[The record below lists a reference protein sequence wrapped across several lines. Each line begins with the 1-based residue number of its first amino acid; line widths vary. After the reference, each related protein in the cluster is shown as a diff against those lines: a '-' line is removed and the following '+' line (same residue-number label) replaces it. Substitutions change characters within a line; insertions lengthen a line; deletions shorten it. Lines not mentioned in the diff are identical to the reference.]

1 LLQTLRT
8 EVEQIILAKGEPT
21 KTLSRV
27 LRVISRDLGF
37 SAALLGSWDEKRLK
51 LEWAAQQG
59 VFHGLP
65 KLIQQAEM
73 RILEL
78 PNRPI
83 PTAANR
89 LESLVMPPP
98 ISAPPSAR
106 SPSPGPLLYPL
117 LRGGKPVG
125 IMLLRKRAGSYQP
138 GTLEALRSIS
148 SLLLLLIENKHF
160 IDRMHLLSH
169 AANLDSLTGL
179 FNHRFFQEI
188 LANELLR
195 AERMGFPVSLLLVD
209 IDHFKDYNDTYGHPK
224 GDIALGAIS
233 AILKRDTRSYD
244 TPARYGGEEFA
255 VVLPHTSRRQAWA
268 VAERIRRD
276 VAKHSFPGQT
286 PHRRAS
292 LTVSLGIASYPNNA
306 NTKADLIDR
315 ADQALYL
322 AKSEGRNRVCS
333 SLMVA
338 RKVIRFAFCP
348 PAFTSSFYRD
358 ILAGVRDVITEYG
371 NIDLL
376 VFAPEAESDN
386 EGFTRICRAMVK
398 EKVDAVGLCTKSP
411 IFAKQI
417 VRFNKA
423 KIPVFE
429 FNLTQR
435 VAAGRVAAY
444 IGYNQ
449 RIAGE
454 EIARYL
460 ARIMRHQ
467 GNILLLRGLAETGTA
482 QRVRGFCGTIKC
494 FPAMSIVADV
504 EADWL
509 RRKAR
514 SETLRILRRKDIRID
529 AVVALNDEMAL
540 GAAEAVDE
548 AEKRGE
554 IFVVGLDGTQDALV
568 AIRAGKLTATLNT
581 NPREMGRV
589 LVRSVVRGLIMH
601 ETLRKEIE
609 SPINI
614 VDLEN
619 VGQY

>member
-1 LLQTLRT
+1 LPQPSR
-8 EVEQIILAKGEPT
+8 EAIEQIICATGDST
-21 KTLSRV
+21 KALSRI
-27 LRVISRDLGF
+27 LTVISRELDF
-37 SAALLGSWDEKRLK
+37 SAVLASSWNEKLLK
-51 LEWAAQQG
+51 LEWVAQQG
-59 VFHGLP
+59 VCHGLP
-65 KLIQQAEM
+65 KLLQEAET
-73 RILEL
+73 RILDL
-78 PNRPI
+78 PKRPRGVV
-83 PTAANR
+83 ANHIER
-89 LESLVMPPP
+89 LVVPL
-98 ISAPPSAR
+98 PSSGA
-106 SPSPGPLLYPL
+106 LLYPL
-117 LRGGKPVG
+117 FRGDKPVG
-125 IMLLRKRAGSYQP
+125 AILLRKRSGTYKP
-138 GTLEALRSIS
+138 GAIEALHSIC

-160 IDRMHLLSH
+160 SDRMHLLSH

-195 AERMGFPVSLLLVD
+195 SQRMGFPVSLLLID

-224 GDIALGAIS
+224 GDVALGVIS
-233 AILKRDTRSYD
+233 AILRRDTRSYD
-244 TPARYGGEEFA
+244 TPARYGGEEFS
-255 VVLPHTSRRQAWA
+255 VVLPQTSHRQALA

-276 VAKHSFPGQT
+276 IAKNSFTGQT
-286 PHRRAS
+286 PHCHAN
-292 LTVSLGIASYPNNA
+292 LTVSIGIASYPNNA
-306 NTKADLIDR
+306 KTKADLIDR

-333 SLMVA
+333 SLMVS

-348 PAFTSSFYRD
+348 PAFTSSYYHD
-358 ILAGVRDVITEYG
+358 ILAGVRDVITEFG
-371 NIDLL
+371 NIELL

-411 IFAKQI
+411 ILAKQ
-417 VRFNKA
+417 VLRFNKA

-429 FNLTQR
+429 FNLTRR

-449 RIAGE
+449 RLAGQT
-454 EIARYL
+454 IGRYL

-482 QRVRGFCGTIKC
+482 QRVRGFSEAIKNS
-494 FPAMSIVADV
+494 PGMSIVADAK
-504 EADWL
+504 ADWL
-509 RRKAR
+509 RNKAR
-514 SETLRILRRKDIRID
+514 SETLKMLRRKDIRID

-540 GAAEAVDE
+540 GAAEAVAE
-548 AEKRGE
+548 AGSLGK
-554 IFVVGLDGTQDALV
+554 IFVVGLDGTQDALA
-568 AIRAGKLTATLNT
+568 AIREGKLTATLNT

-589 LVRSVVRGLIMH
+589 LVRSVVRGLIKH

-619 VGQY
+619 VDQY